1 MLFNRSSCR
10 VKPTWNNDADTLIPV
25 IESPQQ
31 QDLKAK
37 EPDADSLV

>member
-1 MLFNRSSCR
+1 
-10 VKPTWNNDADTLIPV
+10 V

-37 EPDADSLV
+37 EPDADSLFSNGDNCE